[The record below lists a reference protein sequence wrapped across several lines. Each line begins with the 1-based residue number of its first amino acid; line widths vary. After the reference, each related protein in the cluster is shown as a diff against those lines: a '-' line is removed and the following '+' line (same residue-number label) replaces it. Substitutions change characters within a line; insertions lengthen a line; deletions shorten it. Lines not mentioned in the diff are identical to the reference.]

1 MRGRAALLMA
11 LALAVAPGLAGC
23 TQSDDGASPSGSPTG
38 SASPDA
44 AAIVAAAVAPGP
56 YAVEDA
62 EYELDDLTIPGL
74 PRPVEVWGH
83 VVGPQ
88 GATGPLPLVVLLHGY
103 NGSCWNP
110 DTGDTTADWPCG
122 QGFQPIP
129 SLKGFEYLQQRL
141 ASQGYLT
148 ASVSAHG
155 VNVMATDMGDDAG
168 AEARAALIDRHLDAW
183 AGGELTDVPGLAAWP
198 EVDAS
203 TVMLVGHSRGGE
215 GVDRAVAERDA
226 DSGWTVRGEVLIAPT
241 AFEPAARGTVP
252 VVAFTGTCDGDVGPG
267 PGQRY
272 VDRPHDPAVLR
283 SSILLQGANHNF
295 FNGEW
300 VPGQST
306 VPTDADDVFG
316 EDNRAEPAC
325 VPGAPTRLT
334 AAEQQD
340 VAARVV
346 GLAAAAFLRG
356 QGPAADVLDGRVAL
370 PVAGSARVWVSAL
383 GRGRTTLVNGTD
395 LSGAAEGPMEVEEC
409 NGVSE
414 TEDPKDCGSFSGE
427 GSSVHWPGAYRDPE
441 VRPYLELTWK
451 RAGGAAQLTPA
462 EPLDLTAAS
471 GVEARIVVA
480 PDGSPAGLAVTITD
494 AAGAS
499 AELPATT
506 LTAFPEGE
514 RTPYR
519 RWGQRLFA
527 PLDGAAGVDLARI
540 VRVDLV
546 ATSETGHAWLI
557 DLSAPPASPPA

>member
-1 MRGRAALLMA
+1 MRRRAALLLA
-11 LALAVAPGLAGC
+11 LALSIVPPLAGC
-23 TQSDDGASPSGSPTG
+23 TQSGDGPTPSGSPST

-56 YAVEDA
+56 YATRTA
-62 EYELDDLTIPGL
+62 GYELADLRVPGL
-74 PRPVEVWGH
+74 PRPVEVWAH
-83 VVGPQ
+83 VVGPE
-88 GATGPLPLVVLLHGY
+88 GAAGPLPLVVLLHGY

-110 DTGDTTADWPCG
+110 DSGDTTADWPCR

-129 SLKGFEYLQQRL
+129 SFRGFEYLQQRL

-155 VNVMATDMGDDAG
+155 VNVMATNMGDDAG
-168 AEARAALIDRHLDAW
+168 AEARAALVGHHLDAW
-183 AGGELTDVPGLAAWP
+183 ASGEVTALAEMAAWP
-198 EVDAS
+198 EVDMAS
-203 TVMLVGHSRGGE
+203 VMLVGHSRGGE
-215 GVDRAVAERDA
+215 GVDRTVAERDA
-226 DSGWTVRGEVLIAPT
+226 DAAWTVRGEVLIAPT

-283 SSILLQGANHNF
+283 SAILLEGANHNF
-295 FNGEW
+295 FNAEW
-300 VPGQST
+300 VPGTST

-325 VPGAPTRLT
+325 EPGASTRLT

-356 QGPAADVLDGRVAL
+356 RAPAADVLDGRVAL
-370 PVAGSARVWVSAL
+370 PVAGSARAWVSAL
-383 GRGRTTLVNGTD
+383 GRGRTTLVNGAD
-395 LSGAAEGPMEVEEC
+395 LTGTAQGPIEVDEC
-409 NGVSE
+409 NGISE
-414 TEDPKDCGSFSGE
+414 TEDPDDCGAFSGE

-441 VRPYLELTWK
+441 VRPYLELSWD
-451 RAGGAAQLTPA
+451 RAGGSAQLRLA
-462 EPLDLTAAS
+462 EPIDLSGAA

-480 PDGSPAGLAVTITD
+480 PDGSPAGLDVVVTD
-494 AAGAS
+494 ADGAS
-499 AELPATT
+499 AVLPGVE

-527 PLDGAAGVDLARI
+527 PLAGASGVDLARV
-540 VRVDLV
+540 VRVDLT
-546 ATSETGHAWLI
+546 ATSPAGHAWLI
-557 DLSAPPASPPA
+557 DLSALPADPPA